1 MYVVMLLL
9 IASALLG
16 MATGFVFRVWA
27 NLFVAPLIA
36 VVSTIGLRWYGFD
49 FAACISVTVGCLF
62 TSQLTCLIGSFLSGG
77 YVSDL
82 LVREAFDNEPDD
94 DGQHAIGGEQ
104 EKLNERPPRPPPP
117 ET

>member
-1 MYVVMLLL
+1 MYVVLLLL

-36 VVSTIGLRWYGFD
+36 VVSTIGLRSYGFD
-49 FAACISVTVGCLF
+49 FAACLSVTVGCLF
-62 TSQLTCLIGSFLSGG
+62 TSQLTYLIGSLLSGG
-77 YVSDL
+77 HVSDIL
-82 LVREAFDNEPDD
+82 AREVFDNEPDD
-94 DGQHAIGGEQ
+94 DGQHTIGGKQ
-104 EKLNERPPRPPPP
+104 EKRNECPTRPPSS